1 MRALPELIE
10 AAARSGDTQVASD
23 ALNRLAETTRAAG
36 TDFGL
41 GIEARSSAQV
51 SQGETAE
58 RLYGEAVARLGCT
71 QLRPELTSPHA
82 INEAAK
88 HDAFATPVGEP
99 PHAAWGPE
107 ITVIGPARHK
117 RPYRLPPDTTNTARQ
132 PAPGPDRKP
141 GGPADNRGCL
151 RRGTRGRP

>member
-1 MRALPELIE
+1 MLF
-10 AAARSGDTQVASD
+10 
-23 ALNRLAETTRAAG
+23 NRLAETTRAAG

-41 GIEARSSAQV
+41 GIEARSSAAQV

-99 PHAAWGPE
+99 RRAAWGPE
-107 ITVIGPARHK
+107 IHRY
-117 RPYRLPPDTTNTARQ
+117 RPGQA
-132 PAPGPDRKP
+132 
-141 GGPADNRGCL
+141 
-151 RRGTRGRP
+151 